1 MATQSYEELIAS
13 ATKIKNNELPE
24 SNTHDVVGDHLVQ
37 MATKAQEEY
46 NQRVTGICEYNV
58 SKQFPTGGIE
68 GSNKYTLE
76 LALQKVPTELRQT
89 VGIKCSFLGD
99 DGTLESWEYQGGTFT
114 ATGSWL
120 AVGGKKVAELE
131 EKEKLDITSINRY
144 INSCSK
150 LSVIN
155 PTSTVEGVRYDKN
168 DLEVADAS
176 YSIATYENVTGDV
189 LIRFEVGG
197 TKNNLFAV
205 KVTNSDGE
213 ILYSL
218 INPLSGVLLPI
229 LVNNSTI
236 RICYRNFLEPKLEM
250 FTADLG
256 RSLNGTIQELTLDK
270 FKNVPNEG
278 NLLDPDKVIKGYY
291 VGKGGIIYSNELY
304 GYIYI
309 PMKGYSVSC
318 NSLNG
323 AVLVACDKYG
333 NITHSNEE
341 NQGAQTYIDY
351 VDGDEFALVSVRL
364 SELGNYATIS
374 YGKTLPSYTPYGYFS
389 KNDGEIL
396 KNQLIGVQN
405 NSISKSELL
414 KENLLDTNDP
424 DYLEGSFLANGGGL
438 LENTRY
444 SVSGYIPFTE
454 SMGKIIA
461 SVNGNPLSGGAFL
474 CLYNST
480 KTHIKSVSVA
490 DSNGVLVWEANV
502 AYARFSFQNYT
513 EGNLQVEVGDT
524 ITDYIPYGEP
534 KIKNELLPD
543 GITEV
548 LDKVNKQEL
557 LLNSSLGEEVISQNS
572 ETLEDGQ
579 FVYIEDFPYHIK
591 KGIILSFYAK
601 LSLFGSILIG
611 KGYNEYRGDW
621 IKIDATNATLQHYE
635 SDLAQDR
642 GTIAHGLSI
651 NSFIQVM
658 MYGDDSGKLLLI
670 INTNG
675 GYAKLT
681 FENWGYEA
689 NWKAFVK
696 SEGSVLSDIKFSGS
710 NKDFRKPVWSIG
722 DSYFGIY
729 AGRWPGTMREFG
741 FFNFLINGLAG
752 QGSSGAYND
761 LIRML
766 NYGTPKYLLWC
777 LGMND
782 GDSTFISYFDKVRS
796 LCDEKGITLIAST
809 IPTVPERNKEVISQY
824 VRDSGVRY
832 IDFYKAVGAN
842 SEGVWY
848 EGYLSSD
855 NVHPT
860 KIGADALASQVLID
874 FPELMQY
881 GLTSTTGEIS
891 DAEG

>member
-1 MATQSYEELIAS
+1 MARKVQLKNKSGQKIYPITSS
-13 ATKIKNNELPE
+13 A
-24 SNTHDVVGDHLVQ
+24 
-37 MATKAQEEY
+37 
-46 NQRVTGICEYNV
+46 NV
-58 SKQFPTGGIE
+58 MMSDKS
-68 GSNKYTLE
+68 GSL
-76 LALQKVPTELRQT
+76 
-89 VGIKCSFLGD
+89 
-99 DGTLESWEYQGGTFT
+99 DGKLS
-114 ATGSWL
+114 
-120 AVGGKKVAELE
+120 ELE
-131 EKEKLDITSINRY
+131 EKEKFDITSINRY

-150 LSVIN
+150 SSVIN
-155 PTSTVEGVRYDKN
+155 PSSKAEGVRYDKK
-168 DLEVADAS
+168 DLEVTDAN
-176 YSIATYENVTGDV
+176 YSTATYENITGDV
-189 LIRFEVGG
+189 LIRFEPGG

-213 ILYSL
+213 IVYSL
-218 INPLSGVLLPI
+218 INPLSAVFLPI

-236 RICYRNFLEPKLEM
+236 RICYRNHLEPKLER
-250 FTADLG
+250 FTVDLG

-270 FKNVPNEG
+270 FRNVPNEG

-291 VGKGGIIYSNELY
+291 ITGQGNTLNSELY

-318 NSLNG
+318 NSSNG
-323 AVLVACDKYG
+323 AYLAACDKYG
-333 NITHSNEE
+333 NITHVNEE
-341 NQGAQTYIDY
+341 NQVTQTYIDY

-364 SELGNYATIS
+364 SELGNHAAIS
-374 YGKTLPSYTPYGYFS
+374 YGQTLPSYTPYGYLP

-414 KENLLDTNDP
+414 KENLLNPDDP
-424 DYLEGSFLANGGGL
+424 DYLKGKFLTTGG
-438 LENTRY
+438 ETVDNARY
-444 SVSGYIPFTE
+444 SVSGYISFTE
-454 SMGKIIA
+454 SMGKLIA

-474 CLYNST
+474 CLYDSK
-480 KTHIKSVSVA
+480 KTHIKSVSVTN
-490 DSNGVLVWEANV
+490 SNGVLVWEANV

-543 GITEV
+543 GIS
-548 LDKVNKQEL
+548 DFSNDVNKQGL
-557 LLNSSLGEEVISQNS
+557 LLNSSLGQEVISQNS
-572 ETLEDGQ
+572 ESLENGQ
-579 FVYIEDFPYHIK
+579 FIYIEDFPYHIK
-591 KGIILSFYAK
+591 KGIILSLYAK
-601 LSLFGSILIG
+601 VSSFSSILIG
-611 KGYNEYRGDW
+611 KGYNQYRGDW
-621 IKIDATNATLQHYE
+621 IKIDATNAILQHYE
-635 SDLAQDR
+635 SDSAQDR
-642 GTIAHGLSI
+642 ETIAHGLSI
-651 NSFIQVM
+651 SSFIQVM

-670 INTNG
+670 INTKG
-675 GYAKLT
+675 GYFRHT
-681 FENWGYEA
+681 FEKWVYEA

-696 SEGSVLSDIKFSGS
+696 SEGSTLSDVKFSGS
-710 NKDFRKPVWSIG
+710 NKDFRKPVWAIG
-722 DSYFGIY
+722 DSYFGV
-729 AGRWPGTMREFG
+729 GTNRWPGVMRNFG

-752 QGSSGAYND
+752 QSSSGAYDD

-782 GDSTFISYFDKVRS
+782 GDSSFKLYFDKIRS

-809 IPTVPERNKEVISQY
+809 IPTVPERSKEVISQY

-832 IDFYKAVGAN
+832 IDFYKAVGA
-842 SEGVWY
+842 SSDGTWY
-848 EGYLSSD
+848 EGYLYSD

-860 KIGADALASQVLID
+860 ELGAQALASQVLID

-891 DAEG
+891 DAEGDK